1 MNRELDVYLDERL
14 IGKLF
19 ENSGVWS
26 FQYDQDWLRTGHEL
40 SPGLPLTTSL
50 HEDGG
55 TVRPVQW
62 FFDNLLPE
70 EAARLELLAFMR
82 KDTAQVVDAWSMLEH
97 FGAES
102 AGAITLLRPGSTT
115 PASTLLPLSATELE
129 ARIRAMPRR
138 PLSATSPKK
147 MSLAGAQQKM
157 AIVVQDGQLFEPTGN
172 QASTHILKPDV
183 LSAHYPCSAVNEWFS
198 ARLAQAMGLPV
209 PKVELRYLPSPVY
222 IIERFDRKIEADR
235 VQRLHTLDAAQL
247 LTLSAT
253 AKYAHSGV
261 QALLDILDK
270 CRTPA
275 TARIA
280 LFRWTLFNILIG
292 NSDAHLK
299 NLSLYAS
306 SEGYEL
312 APHYDLLSIGAWARP
327 ELLGPGEAGWPDI
340 AMAFAVGQARHYSEL
355 TVAHL
360 QAFGRQL
367 GIGSTSFRRELT
379 RMIDG
384 IEPASLA
391 LQEEFA
397 ERNDVPAPLRASQLR
412 MLGCIHHLP
421 IKTMVRQLRRPL
433 SGA

>member
-1 MNRELDVYLDERL
+1 M
-14 IGKLF
+14 
-19 ENSGVWS
+19 
-26 FQYDQDWLRTGHEL
+26 
-40 SPGLPLTTSL
+40 
-50 HEDGG
+50 
-55 TVRPVQW
+55 
-62 FFDNLLPE
+62 
-70 EAARLELLAFMR
+70 
-82 KDTAQVVDAWSMLEH
+82 
-97 FGAES
+97 
-102 AGAITLLRPGSTT
+102 
-115 PASTLLPLSATELE
+115 
-129 ARIRAMPRR
+129 
-138 PLSATSPKK
+138 
-147 MSLAGAQQKM
+147 
-157 AIVVQDGQLFEPTGN
+157 
-172 QASTHILKPDV
+172 

-209 PKVELRYLPSPVY
+209 PQVELRYLPSPVY

-306 SEGYEL
+306 NEGYEL

-340 AMAFAVGQARHYSEL
+340 AMAFAVGQARHYNEL

>member
-26 FQYDQDWLRTGHEL
+26 FQYERISS
-40 SPGLPLTTSL
+40 SPT
-50 HEDGG
+50 
-55 TVRPVQW
+55 
-62 FFDNLLPE
+62 
-70 EAARLELLAFMR
+70 
-82 KDTAQVVDAWSMLEH
+82 
-97 FGAES
+97 
-102 AGAITLLRPGSTT
+102 
-115 PASTLLPLSATELE
+115 
-129 ARIRAMPRR
+129 
-138 PLSATSPKK
+138 
-147 MSLAGAQQKM
+147 
-157 AIVVQDGQLFEPTGN
+157 
-172 QASTHILKPDV
+172 
-183 LSAHYPCSAVNEWFS
+183 CSAPIIH
-198 ARLAQAMGLPV
+198 AA
-209 PKVELRYLPSPVY
+209 PS
-222 IIERFDRKIEADR
+222 
-235 VQRLHTLDAAQL
+235 T
-247 LTLSAT
+247 
-253 AKYAHSGV
+253 SGSRPDWRR
-261 QALLDILDK
+261 QCILDK

-379 RMIDG
+379 RMSDG